1 MVRGGKV
8 PGYKPPIEAVRRE
21 LTGKIEQSLEDGI
34 MRILHDIDIHVDKEE
49 LIKALKYD
57 RGQYEKGF
65 RDGVKSTQ
73 KHGNWHIRS
82 AYLTEPADSPFWKY
96 CMECS
101 ECGRKVEGISVE
113 DAINYRKLCR
123 EYPYCHCG
131 AKMDGGN
138 EDA

>member
-1 MVRGGKV
+1 MYEPVATFIQNKTESFIEGELLKV
-8 PGYKPPIEAVRRE
+8 TQEMG
-21 LTGKIEQSLEDGI
+21 LD
-34 MRILHDIDIHVDKEE
+34 VDREE
-49 LIKALKYD
+49 LLKALKYD

-65 RDGVKSTQ
+65 RDGVKSAQ
-73 KHGNWHIRS
+73 KYGNWYIRS
-82 AYLTEPADSPFWKY
+82 AYLTDSADSPFREY
-96 CMECS
+96 YMECS

-138 EDA
+138 EE

>member
-1 MVRGGKV
+1 MFRGGKV
-8 PGYKPPIEAVRRE
+8 PGYDPPISLALAEFQNGVE
-21 LTGKIEQSLEDGI
+21 EQLGNGVMEYLYS
-34 MRILHDIDIHVDKEE
+34 IDIHVDKEE

-73 KHGNWHIRS
+73 KYGNWYIRS
-82 AYLTEPADSPFWKY
+82 AYLTEPADSPFREY
-96 CMECS
+96 YMECS

-131 AKMDGGN
+131 AKMDGG
-138 EDA
+138 ERQ

>member
-1 MVRGGKV
+1 MFRGGKT
-8 PGYKPPIEAVRRE
+8 PGYDSPINLALAEFQNGVE
-21 LTGKIEQSLEDGI
+21 EQLGNGVMEYLYS
-34 MRILHDIDIHVDKEE
+34 IDIHVDKEE
-49 LIKALKYD
+49 LINALKYD

-65 RDGVKSTQ
+65 RDGVKSAQ
-73 KHGNWHIRS
+73 KYGNWHIRS
-82 AYLTEPADSPFWKY
+82 AYLTEPADSPFREY
-96 CMECS
+96 YMECS

-138 EDA
+138 EE

>member
-1 MVRGGKV
+1 MYEPVATFIKGKTESF
-8 PGYKPPIEAVRRE
+8 IEGE
-21 LTGKIEQSLEDGI
+21 LLRVTQEMGLDVN
-34 MRILHDIDIHVDKEE
+34 REE
-49 LIKALKYD
+49 LLKALQYD

-73 KHGNWHIRS
+73 KYGNWHIKS
-82 AYLTEPADSPFWKY
+82 AYLTEPADSPFREY
-96 CMECS
+96 YMECS

-131 AKMDGGN
+131 AKMDGG
-138 EDA
+138 EKDGPE